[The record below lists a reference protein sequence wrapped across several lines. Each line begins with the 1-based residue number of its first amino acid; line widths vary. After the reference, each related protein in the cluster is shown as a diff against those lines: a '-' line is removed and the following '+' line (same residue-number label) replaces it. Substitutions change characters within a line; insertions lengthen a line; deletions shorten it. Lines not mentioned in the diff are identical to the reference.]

1 MTKAIGMVLA
11 HVVEETN
18 SVIIRDC
25 GQSESQQLNNS
36 WDFSVEA
43 GSVNTLVILEKVKG
57 TKGKEIEHRQQA
69 EELGFGCLLS
79 DHIHF
84 SD

>member
-1 MTKAIGMVLA
+1 MIKALGMVLA

-18 SVIIRDC
+18 SVIIREC
-25 GQSESQQLNNS
+25 GQSEIQQLNNS

-43 GSVNTLVILEKVKG
+43 ESVNTLLILEKVKG
-57 TKGKEIEHRQQA
+57 TKQKEIEHRQQA
-69 EELGFGCLLS
+69 EEVGFGCLLS
-79 DHIHF
+79 DHIYF